1 MGRAPTNTRQKLIET
16 ATELLWRNSY
26 GSVSVDDICRS
37 AGVQKG
43 SFYHYFRSKAGLALA
58 TLEECHNEAMP
69 LFEEIFS
76 PAHPPITRLEKLAE
90 LKISKQKEIKEL
102 YGQVCGCPFA
112 ALGSELAG
120 QEEDVRI
127 KIENICVRH
136 LSFLEDTLNDMIGE
150 GQLSEE
156 TDTHAKAEEIF
167 SYILGQ
173 LTFARIQNSIEPL
186 EKHLKSG
193 IFNLIGISRPS
204 ANPSEKSKDERALS

>member
-1 MGRAPTNTRQKLIET
+1 
-16 ATELLWRNSY
+16 
-26 GSVSVDDICRS
+26 
-37 AGVQKG
+37 
-43 SFYHYFRSKAGLALA
+43 
-58 TLEECHNEAMP
+58 MP